1 MTAPQGRLRLA
12 DALALSAI
20 GLRAR
25 RVRSA
30 LSALG
35 IAIAIAAL
43 VAVLGIAQSS
53 KADLLARLG
62 AEGNLLTVAAG
73 QTFTGNPTPL
83 PLSAEAMIAGSCA
96 VPATL

>member
-1 MTAPQGRLRLA
+1 MTTGGEVARYEVVRDEAARLRA
-12 DALALSAI
+12 TDAVALGAT

-43 VAVLGIAQSS
+43 VAVLGIAESS
-53 KADLLARLG
+53 KADLLAQLG
-62 AEGNLLTVAAG
+62 AEGNLLTVASG
-73 QTFTGNPTPL
+73 QTFDGTPTP
-83 PLSAEAMIAGSCA
+83 P
-96 VPATL
+96 

>member
-43 VAVLGIAQSS
+43 VAVLGIASRPRRICS
-53 KADLLARLG
+53 RG
-62 AEGNLLTVAAG
+62 WGRR
-73 QTFTGNPTPL
+73 
-83 PLSAEAMIAGSCA
+83 
-96 VPATL
+96 ATC